1 MPVVAL
7 QDVTAWE
14 LRGRIQ
20 GGAETLLAEFS
31 NSEEATASL
40 VPAVWSFTLTGYKGN
55 AVILTGSIAAQTI
68 SPEGTNILDFTVAPV
83 SEGEGTIN
91 LVIELP
97 DGSGITAA
105 QIFKDGTELAPPIT
119 PVDGKIIVA
128 GTYAAGTYRFV
139 IRLYNDSDLYGV
151 ISEAVYVQA
160 NLQSEKTYTLSV
172 EDLNLTYV
180 ITYHLGNGETATGY
194 FKWTDAITLP
204 TPSRTGYVFE
214 GWYENEALSGQA
226 VTVIPTGST
235 GDKDFYAKWTIIQYT
250 VTFDADE
257 GSPVTQ
263 TKTADNG
270 DATMTFMYNSVS
282 GGTWTLLDDG
292 RRKSPAIDNNT
303 ETKSRVSFTSATADT
318 SISIQL
324 DVSSDS
330 NSYAFISTLD
340 NDSAT
345 YTSGYYTDSLISGTQ
360 SVTVNIPIPTAG
372 SHFID
377 IGYQKNNSTSSGSD
391 CAWFKVT
398 DPPIVVDAENM
409 PDEPTKSGYVF
420 DGWYTQQNGGG
431 STFTA
436 ATAVTDSLT
445 VYAKWVPQYTVMFD
459 ADDGS
464 PATQT
469 RTVTSGASVGAENM
483 PSEPTKSGFGFNGWY
498 TQQNGGGSA
507 FTADTAVTDN
517 LTVYVRWIPRY
528 TVMFDADGGSP
539 ATQTKMVNS
548 SSSIG
553 AGNMP
558 SEPTKSGFGFN
569 GWYTQQNGDGFQLYA
584 ATAITGNITL
594 YAAWLPAASIQISLR
609 PAQNEIPLSNT
620 LLSVNESAQFSVDS
634 GYSAYAWYWN
644 GAAIPGET
652 SSTYTLAAYA
662 RPSGTYELSVLVT
675 TDTGEKLSARCR
687 VTIKAY

>member
-1 MPVVAL
+1 MKVNKKTVYVSVIASLLSLFTACDMAGDLESAGSPGNDGKAAIRVQIGTGDSIQERTVRPVVAL

-14 LRGRIQ
+14 LRGRKQ
-20 GGAETLLAEFS
+20 GGTETLLAEFS
-31 NSEEATASL
+31 NGGESTVFLE
-40 VPAVWSFTLTGYKGN
+40 PAVWNFTLTGYKDN
-55 AVILTGSIAAQTI
+55 AVILTGSIAEQTI
-68 SPEGTNILDFTVAPV
+68 SLEGTNILDFTVAPV

-105 QIFKDGTELAPPIT
+105 RVFKDGTELASPIT

-128 GTYAAGTYRFV
+128 GTYAAGTYRFG
-139 IRLYNDSDLYGV
+139 IRLYKDSDLYGV

-160 NLQSEKTYTLSV
+160 NLQSEKTYTLST
-172 EDLNLTYV
+172 EDLNLIYV
-180 ITYHLGNGETATGY
+180 ITYHLGNGETATSY
-194 FKWTDAITLP
+194 FKWTDAITLSV
-204 TPSRTGYVFE
+204 PSRTGYVFE

-226 VTVIPTGST
+226 VTVIPIGSA

-250 VTFDADE
+250 VTFDADG
-257 GSPVTQ
+257 GSPGTQ

-270 DATMTFMYNSVS
+270 AAAMTFMYNSVS

-292 RRKSPAIDNNT
+292 RRKSPAIGHSSV
-303 ETKSRVSFTSATADT
+303 TKARVSFTSAVDNA

-345 YTSGYYTDSLISGTQ
+345 SASDYYTGSLISGTQ
-360 SVTVNIPIPTAG
+360 SVTVTIPIPTAG

-377 IGYQKNNSTSSGSD
+377 IGYQKDNSASSGSD

-398 DPPIVVDAENM
+398 DPPIVVGAGNM
-409 PDEPTKSGYVF
+409 PDEPTKSGF
-420 DGWYTQQNGGG
+420 D
-431 STFTA
+431 
-436 ATAVTDSLT
+436 
-445 VYAKWVPQYTVMFD
+445 
-459 ADDGS
+459 
-464 PATQT
+464 
-469 RTVTSGASVGAENM
+469 
-483 PSEPTKSGFGFNGWY
+483 FNGWY

-539 ATQTKMVNS
+539 ATQTRIVNS

-553 AGNMP
+553 ASNMP

-569 GWYTQQNGDGFQLYA
+569 GWYTQQNGGGFQLYA
-584 ATAITGNITL
+584 TSAITGDITL
-594 YAAWLPAASIQISLR
+594 YAAWLPAASIQINLR

-620 LLSVNESAQFSVDS
+620 LLSVNESAQFSAGS
-634 GYSAYAWYWN
+634 GYNAYAWYWN
-644 GAAIPGET
+644 GAAIANET